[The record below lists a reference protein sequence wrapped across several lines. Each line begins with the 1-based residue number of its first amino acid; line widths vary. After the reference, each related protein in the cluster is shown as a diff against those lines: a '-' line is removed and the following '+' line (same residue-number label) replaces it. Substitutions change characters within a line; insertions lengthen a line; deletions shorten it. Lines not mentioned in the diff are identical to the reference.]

1 MAWAWLRRDRYGASL
16 RTRSRNCR
24 VSSAGSERFRISE
37 TRLIRRFKL
46 VRRLVGYREQ
56 QMAKGSQGRKDHS
69 RVKIGL
75 VIALFAVAL
84 CGLWVRAGWVQLHEG
99 DALLSKASKQ
109 SHAAEFEYGERG
121 RIFDRNG
128 QMLATS
134 VEAKSVYVR
143 PFMVE
148 NIDVAADTLSRA
160 LKLSRRRVYRKLK
173 SKKRFVW
180 VKRQVTDREAA
191 AIVTAD
197 LKGVRLVSEFSR
209 IYPNGHLAGQTLG
222 FVNIDGKGLEGIERV
237 YDERMRPD
245 KAEFVVQRD
254 AKGSRLYLDAQG
266 RKMDIN
272 GLDVRLTIDTHIQ
285 HAAEQALA
293 KSIAKYDAKA
303 GIVLV
308 VDVDSGDILAMANQP
323 FFNPNNVQKS
333 KAAQR
338 RLRAITDIYEP
349 GSTMKPF
356 LFAAALE
363 EGVIETDTLINCE
376 NGRWRVGG
384 KTIRDTHPEKW
395 LPAHKVLR
403 YSSNIGSAKIG
414 MDMGASVYHDYLT
427 RLGFGHRTDIGLPGE
442 TGGILMP
449 PNKWTSVDLAAISF
463 GQGIGTSALQMAKA
477 FLCLANGG
485 VSKELNLVKLPETSQ
500 PHPAEQIFSR
510 ETVDTVLGMM
520 RDVVHEDGTGRSAR
534 IPGITMAGKTGTAQ
548 KAAKGG
554 YGDQYLSS
562 FVAMVPAEEPELLL
576 ITMIDEPQ
584 KANYGSMVAAP
595 VCREVT
601 VSTLAYYGKLSET
614 LETAAAEDIHV
625 DELTEEPL
633 TGTVDSPAAAELSHR
648 VPDIK
653 GLPVR
658 RALELLVR
666 KGIVPVLKGDGM
678 TVTGQKPAPGQPW
691 PEDTLSEGTDDVFV
705 LWLS

>member
-1 MAWAWLRRDRYGASL
+1 
-16 RTRSRNCR
+16 
-24 VSSAGSERFRISE
+24 
-37 TRLIRRFKL
+37 
-46 VRRLVGYREQ
+46 
-56 QMAKGSQGRKDHS
+56 MAKGSQGRNDHS
-69 RVKIGL
+69 KVKIGL

-99 DALLSKASKQ
+99 EYLLSKASKQ

-134 VEAKSVYVR
+134 VEAKSVYAR
-143 PFMVE
+143 PFEIE
-148 NIDVAADTLSRA
+148 NIDIAADTLSRD
-160 LKLSRRRVYRKLK
+160 LKISRSKIYKRLK
-173 SKKRFVW
+173 SKKKFIW
-180 VKRQVTDREAA
+180 IKRQITDRESA
-191 AIVTAD
+191 AIASAE

-222 FVNIDGKGLEGIERV
+222 FVNIDGKGLEGVERI
-237 YDERMRPD
+237 YNERMKPG

-266 RKMDIN
+266 REMDIN

-285 HAAEQALA
+285 HAAEQSLA
-293 KSIAKYDAKA
+293 KSIAKYDARA

-323 FFNPNNVQKS
+323 FFNPNNVKRS
-333 KAAQR
+333 KATQR
-338 RLRAITDIYEP
+338 RLRAVTDVYEP

-363 EGVIETDTLINCE
+363 ENVIEPDTLINCE
-376 NGRWRVGG
+376 NGRWKVGG

-403 YSSNIGSAKIG
+403 YSSNIGTAKIG
-414 MDMGASVYHDYLT
+414 IDMGAGVYHDYLS
-427 RLGFGHRTDIGLPGE
+427 RLGFGSKTGIGLPGE
-442 TGGILMP
+442 TGGIMMP
-449 PNKWTSVDLAAISF
+449 PSKWTSVDLAAISF

-477 FLCLANGG
+477 YLTLANGG
-485 VSKELNLVKLPETSQ
+485 MTKELNLIKLPEVKSPT
-500 PHPAEQIFSR
+500 PTEQVFSK
-510 ETVDTVLGMM
+510 ETVDIVLAMM

-562 FVAMVPAEEPELLL
+562 FVAMVPAEEPEFLL

-595 VCREVT
+595 VCKEIAVR
-601 VSTLAYYGKLSET
+601 TLAYYGKLSET
-614 LETAAAEDIHV
+614 LETAVAENIHV
-625 DELTEEPL
+625 DALADEPL
-633 TGTVDSPAAAELSHR
+633 NKAVAAPKAAPMSAK
-648 VPDIK
+648 VPNIK
-653 GLPVR
+653 GMPVR
-658 RALELLVR
+658 RALEMLVK

-678 TVTGQKPAPGQPW
+678 TVTGQKPKPGQPW